1 MDFNAPDAELAGLI
15 RRPDTTLSVVGVA
28 NNGRVNPVQLRL
40 QREQPQISPF
50 IRNNLP
56 VLPSNGGYKKKRT
69 KKIVKNITTIKK
81 IKIKIKIKNAH
92 SKRDELLK

>member
-15 RRPDTTLSVVGVA
+15 QRHDSTLRVVGVI

-56 VLPSNGGYKKKRT
+56 ALPSNGGYKNKQT

-81 IKIKIKIKNAH
+81 IKIKNVNA
-92 SKRDELLK
+92 KRDELLK